1 MEKKVSYRG
10 GNACEC
16 DGSGLGRC
24 KEKQAILIKGNRF
37 SSSLP
42 MGGGGRGESLVK
54 IPEEQAKLMES
65 AENSWFIL
73 SVSPYFYN
81 LPQLFLFLSNVVW

>member
-1 MEKKVSYRG
+1 MGEKK
-10 GNACEC
+10 
-16 DGSGLGRC
+16 
-24 KEKQAILIKGNRF
+24 EK
-37 SSSLP
+37 
-42 MGGGGRGESLVK
+42 SLVK

-81 LPQLFLFLSNVVW
+81 LPQLFLFLSNVGWRGTLQCKYLQKSLRGDLWKVLVNVDN